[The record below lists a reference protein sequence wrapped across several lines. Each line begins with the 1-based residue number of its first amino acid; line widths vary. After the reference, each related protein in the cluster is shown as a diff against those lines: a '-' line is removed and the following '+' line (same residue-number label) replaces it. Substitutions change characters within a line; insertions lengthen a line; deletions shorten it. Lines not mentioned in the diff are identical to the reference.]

1 MNGLTEPE
9 LADLTKRLDERKSR
23 LVDEIRQVLA
33 RSTEAREADLV
44 GAVGDAG
51 DQSVAAL
58 LRDVAEAEVVRDI
71 EEVSDIVA
79 AQERIAAATYGVC
92 VDCGGEIGYERLD
105 AYPSARRC
113 LACQRRHE
121 QTRAP
126 VRHTGR

>member
-1 MNGLTEPE
+1 MNDLTEPE

-92 VDCGGEIGYERLD
+92 VDCGGEIGYARLD

>member
-1 MNGLTEPE
+1 MNGLTEQQ
-9 LADLTKRLDERKSR
+9 LADLAKRLGERKSR

-33 RSTEAREADLV
+33 RSSEPREADLV

-79 AQERIAAATYGVC
+79 AQERIAAAQYGAC
-92 VDCGGEIGYERLD
+92 ADCSGEIGYDRLD
-105 AYPSARRC
+105 AYPSAKRC

-121 QTRAP
+121 QTRARA
-126 VRHTGR
+126 RHTGR